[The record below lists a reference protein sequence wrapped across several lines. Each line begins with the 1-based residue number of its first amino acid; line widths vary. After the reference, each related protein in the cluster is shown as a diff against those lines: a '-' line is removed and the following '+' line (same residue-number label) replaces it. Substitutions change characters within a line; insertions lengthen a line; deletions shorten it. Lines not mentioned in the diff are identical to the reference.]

1 MTALGHLQCQHSYLD
16 FSMHLQ
22 PGKGARELL
31 EKEPYSLKLL
41 LVFQTTT
48 QLQLRVM
55 VRAPSC
61 SFREQHLSQYAGDPT
76 RTLSNQNHQLL
87 LPQFMRAP
95 RILSLLFLV
104 PCSQIKRIA
113 HINMHREK
121 IKLRMKRAKIH
132 IPDFL

>member
-31 EKEPYSLKLL
+31 EKEPCSLKLL
-41 LVFQTTT
+41 LIF

-76 RTLSNQNHQLL
+76 KALSNQNHQLL
-87 LPQFMRAP
+87 LPQLMRAP
-95 RILSLLFLV
+95 RILFLLFLV
-104 PCSQIKRIA
+104 PCSQIKRIF

-121 IKLRMKRAKIH
+121 IKLRMKRAEIH